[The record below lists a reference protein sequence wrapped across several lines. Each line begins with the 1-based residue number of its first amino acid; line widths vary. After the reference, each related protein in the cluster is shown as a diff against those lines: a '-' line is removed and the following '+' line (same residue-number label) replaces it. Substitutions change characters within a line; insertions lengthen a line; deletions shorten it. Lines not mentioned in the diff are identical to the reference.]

1 MGNEELV
8 ILYQQG
14 NKKALENLIDNNS
27 GIIKKIANKFYG
39 INKLIEF
46 DDLIQVGVIGLI
58 TAAKKYDNNL
68 EKKANF
74 ITYAFHYIKREIV
87 SCVNGRSSREIGN
100 IKFNRNCV
108 RLDTPL
114 NNEEDLDLIDTVEST
129 DYGFENVEE
138 KIYID
143 QLREELEAAMKDNNS
158 LREREVLK
166 LYYGWDSNKRF
177 TYSEIGEIFQISR
190 NRIMQIEFSGLRK
203 LRQSEWGKDRS
214 KEYIN
219 SKLEAIMESSRYNQE
234 SVINEINIIDKY
246 FSGVI

>member
-1 MGNEELV
+1 MSNEELV

-14 NKKALENLIDNNS
+14 DKQALESLIDNNG
-27 GIIKKIANKFYG
+27 GIIRKIANKFYG

-58 TAAKKYDNNL
+58 TAANKYDNNL
-68 EKKANF
+68 EDKANF

-87 SCVNGRSSREIGN
+87 SCVNGRSSREVGN
-100 IKFNRNCV
+100 IKFNGNCV

-114 NNEEDLDLIDTVEST
+114 SGEEDLELIDTVESI

-138 KIYID
+138 KIYIT
-143 QLREELEAAMKDNNS
+143 QLREELEVAMKENNS

-177 TYSEIGEIFQISR
+177 TYSEIGEIFNVSR
-190 NRIMQIEFSGLRK
+190 NRAMQIEFSALRQ
-203 LRQSEWGKDRS
+203 LRQSEWGKDRA

-219 SKLEAIMESSRYNQE
+219 SKLEEIKESSRYNQD
-234 SVINEINIIDKY
+234 SVINELNIIDKY
-246 FSGVI
+246 FSEVI